1 MSRRHIRG
9 LFFSLMPLNLTS
21 LPIATV
27 SRITINM
34 VIFCSWHIFH
44 SQEQV
49 ITVYGF
55 IPNHLFYND
64 PDTANGFG
72 FD

>member
-1 MSRRHIRG
+1 MWS
-9 LFFSLMPLNLTS
+9 FF
-21 LPIATV
+21 AAG
-27 SRITINM
+27 
-34 VIFCSWHIFH
+34 IFSN